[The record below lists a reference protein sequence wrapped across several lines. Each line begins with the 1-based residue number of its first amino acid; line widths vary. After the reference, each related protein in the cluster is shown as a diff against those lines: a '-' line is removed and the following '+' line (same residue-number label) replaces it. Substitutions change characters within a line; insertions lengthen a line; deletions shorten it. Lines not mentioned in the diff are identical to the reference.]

1 MTEENN
7 NNNNNTN
14 NITKTNHNNINNQKL
29 HDTGG
34 GGGSSSNNISIN
46 TDAINIKF
54 QTELEVSQKLA
65 PPPTLMINS
74 DSEEGFL
81 STSPDSNNGE
91 HMQQSH
97 SKCSTATNVCS
108 STTLDASNTITAV
121 DSPTTMTSSSA
132 PQMPPP
138 VYLCT
143 NAENC
148 VTLKNILDSFK
159 SPLSEEQAWA
169 LLHQFMLV
177 YRQVAAAGQKH
188 IFNDL
193 EIPDGIENLNLH
205 RDGAVHCSWSDVQL
219 KQKQQNVLRKKG
231 LEVQQQHQQEVEAN
245 SEPQGDDNH
254 SLIVASHKK
263 VLRKIAVIVYTA
275 LDYNLAVDEQCQMS
289 HELEELITYMI
300 ADDNDDDCIDEGI
313 DEGHQRW
320 DDEGDDEN
328 WNETKEFDFVL
339 EACKNHVKPTV
350 PEEHYK
356 AVCRALVTEAIE
368 LRIFLQQVLN
378 DGADN
383 LHLKADSQTS
393 KQELAKLGFND
404 WARFWV
410 QVIDELRRG
419 VRLKKNNYSRTPIEY
434 ELTPYEILM
443 EDIRTKKYQ
452 LRKVMVNGDIPPRV
466 KKDAHAMILEFIR
479 SRPPL
484 KKASE
489 RKLPP
494 PIKRT
499 PSPRE
504 QLMDS
509 IRKGQTLKHIQPPTT
524 PQLKDRL
531 LPPTT
536 QPTLMTTITTPTTA
550 QLNSSASSVASK
562 PEVATTTIAHNHA
575 TVDALKST
583 ENVEPHSTPRSKQRL
598 IKVDFSLLQDDDN
611 FFDEPTSTVRY
622 GNCNTT
628 HVGVCSQ
635 PQMPPY
641 PIGGYITMSGGY
653 GSGGAGAAV
662 SGVTNAN
669 AKGHAPT
676 TQLPSA
682 LTTRVLRR
690 TTYDLATQCESRRAS
705 IRRHTI
711 VGCQSNFDETHS
723 MPPTRP
729 ESRQSHVNAVVGP
742 DSGTSDASMVAGTTK
757 QLHNNFNQM
766 QKQQQLK
773 RSQNPNICCAHVGGG
788 ESSNCSRSL
797 SSVGPWS
804 KSFLDEKNWLE
815 RGDDRLSLTL
825 EEIVHIRSVMTKAEL
840 EGLPVGVRVK
850 EDVEKRKVCFL
861 CLRTRF
867 SIFGPWGIQCKLCQR
882 TVCSKCYTKMR
893 IPTEHFR
900 NVPLVLI
907 SPSLLASPAGSST
920 PSPSHHAHHTH
931 SSSTGNILDETF
943 PKSLIERLL
952 RSESERKTRN
962 TVGSAPSSPK
972 HQRSNM
978 STPGTTHVITTR
990 TGTCVTGQ
998 AIEAEDTS
1006 AMTSSYN
1013 SNIANGSGAQHNLYA
1028 NNNKH
1033 INIMSRSMEGPR
1045 SLPANSPARAHSNSS
1060 TLDRKTN
1067 FSRAF
1072 TLSSSGTQLSQEQK
1086 ENMRGELVAVCHD
1099 CKGLVM
1105 EITKSSKQ
1113 TRSSARNRALQN
1125 LTLDLSPVYK

>member
-7 NNNNNTN
+7 SNNANKNS
-14 NITKTNHNNINNQKL
+14 QKV
-29 HDTGG
+29 DDSGG
-34 GGGSSSNNISIN
+34 GGGVSMDSRLGETY
-46 TDAINIKF
+46 TDAVTMKLHAGLDVNK
-54 QTELEVSQKLA
+54 KLA
-65 PPPTLMINS
+65 PILTINS
-74 DSEEGFL
+74 DTEEGFL
-81 STSPDSNNGE
+81 STSPDSNQGEQSLHGKCNG
-91 HMQQSH
+91 S
-97 SKCSTATNVCS
+97 SSTALNATTGSTNTV
-108 STTLDASNTITAV
+108 V
-121 DSPTTMTSSSA
+121 P
-132 PQMPPP
+132 MPPP
-138 VYLCT
+138 VCLCT
-143 NAENC
+143 NPENC
-148 VTLKNILDSFK
+148 VTLKEILDSFK

-169 LLHQFMLV
+169 LLYQFMVL
-177 YRQVAAAGQKH
+177 YRQVAAAGQRH

-193 EIPDGIENLNLH
+193 EIPEGIENLNLH
-205 RDGAVHCSWSDVQL
+205 RDGAVHCSWSDEER
-219 KQKQQNVLRKKG
+219 KEREQKIQQQQQNKKAA
-231 LEVQQQHQQEVEAN
+231 EEHEAVT
-245 SEPQGDDNH
+245 ETHGDDNH
-254 SLIVASHKK
+254 ALLVASHKK
-263 VLRKIAVIVYTA
+263 ILRKVAVIVYTA
-275 LDYNLAVDEQCQMS
+275 LDYNLTVDEQCQMS
-289 HELEELITYMI
+289 HELEELIAFMT
-300 ADDNDDDCIDEGI
+300 AEENDDDCIDEGI

-320 DDEGDDEN
+320 DDEGDDEK

-356 AVCRALVTEAIE
+356 AVCRALVTETIE

-383 LHLKADSQTS
+383 LHLEAGSQTS

-443 EDIRTKKYQ
+443 EDIRSKKYQ

-509 IRKGQTLKHIQPPTT
+509 IRKGQTLKHIQPPT
-524 PQLKDRL
+524 PPRLKDRL

-536 QPTLMTTITTPTTA
+536 TLMTTTTSATT
-550 QLNSSASSVASK
+550 LNHSSSSATLKSAAA
-562 PEVATTTIAHNHA
+562 ATTTAPAHA
-575 TVDALKST
+575 TVNALKLT
-583 ENVEPHSTPRSKQRL
+583 ENVEPHLTPRSKQRL

-611 FFDEPTSTVRY
+611 FFDEPSSTVRY
-622 GNCNTT
+622 GNCHSA
-628 HVGVCSQ
+628 HVGICSQ

-641 PIGGYITMSGGY
+641 PIGGYMTLGAGY
-653 GSGGAGAAV
+653 GGPASAV
-662 SGVTNAN
+662 PNAN
-669 AKGHAPT
+669 VKAHGPT

-682 LTTRVLRR
+682 LTSRVLRR
-690 TTYDLATQCESRRAS
+690 TKDSYTEDEYHRFFDNALESYDLATQCESRRAS
-705 IRRHTI
+705 LRRHTI

-723 MPPTRP
+723 MPPSRP
-729 ESRQSHVNAVVGP
+729 ESRQSDVSSVAAPG
-742 DSGTSDASMVAGTTK
+742 DGADAVAGTTK
-757 QLHNNFNQM
+757 QLHNNYN
-766 QKQQQLK
+766 QKQQQHLK
-773 RSQNPNICCAHVGGG
+773 RSQSPGTGGGSHSTRAGG
-788 ESSNCSRSL
+788 ESSGCSRSS

-804 KSFLDEKNWLE
+804 RSFLDEKTWIE

-972 HQRSNM
+972 HQRSNT
-978 STPGTTHVITTR
+978 STPGTNHIMATR
-990 TGTCVTGQ
+990 SGTCATGQ
-998 AIEAEDTS
+998 AIEADDAS
-1006 AMTSSYN
+1006 AVTSSYN
-1013 SNIANGSGAQHNLYA
+1013 SNLANGSNSNMYA

-1060 TLDRKTN
+1060 TLDRKTK

-1072 TLSSSGTQLSQEQK
+1072 TLSASGTQLSQEQK
-1086 ENMRGELVAVCHD
+1086 ENMRGELVTVCND

-1105 EITKSSKQ
+1105 EITRSSKQ

>member
-1 MTEENN
+1 MVNAIRKS
-7 NNNNNTN
+7 TN
-14 NITKTNHNNINNQKL
+14 KATITKNLDIFRCN
-29 HDTGG
+29 GY
-34 GGGSSSNNISIN
+34 GSGYGYDNDNGIGHSSGNGKCNGSGNDSRNGSGNGNGCGNAKCNGNGNVGVNDNCIGYGNSNGDGDNSVNGNGNDNSNDNSNVHVMVMITVMLICN
-46 TDAINIKF
+46 LRNVGHIQYSTKIQLIGEIKRHYLYSTFRAFAIYEYKVRAYF
-54 QTELEVSQKLA
+54 YE
-65 PPPTLMINS
+65 
-74 DSEEGFL
+74 
-81 STSPDSNNGE
+81 
-91 HMQQSH
+91 
-97 SKCSTATNVCS
+97 
-108 STTLDASNTITAV
+108 
-121 DSPTTMTSSSA
+121 
-132 PQMPPP
+132 
-138 VYLCT
+138 
-143 NAENC
+143 
-148 VTLKNILDSFK
+148 
-159 SPLSEEQAWA
+159 
-169 LLHQFMLV
+169 
-177 YRQVAAAGQKH
+177 R
-188 IFNDL
+188 
-193 EIPDGIENLNLH
+193 
-205 RDGAVHCSWSDVQL
+205 
-219 KQKQQNVLRKKG
+219 
-231 LEVQQQHQQEVEAN
+231 
-245 SEPQGDDNH
+245 DDNH
-254 SLIVASHKK
+254 ALLVASHKK
-263 VLRKIAVIVYTA
+263 ILRKVAVVVYTA

-289 HELEELITYMI
+289 HELEELITYMT
-300 ADDNDDDCIDEGI
+300 AEENDDDCIDEGI

-320 DDEGDDEN
+320 DDDGDDEK

-350 PEEHYK
+350 PEDHYK

-383 LHLKADSQTS
+383 LHLEVDSQTS

-443 EDIRTKKYQ
+443 EDIRSKKYQ

-466 KKDAHAMILEFIR
+466 KKDAHALILEFIR

-524 PQLKDRL
+524 PRLKDRL

-536 QPTLMTTITTPTTA
+536 TLM
-550 QLNSSASSVASK
+550 
-562 PEVATTTIAHNHA
+562 ATTTPAITTATLINSSSATSKATTTTAPMQHA
-575 TVDALKST
+575 TVNALKMT
-583 ENVEPHSTPRSKQRL
+583 ENVEPHTTPRSKQRL

-622 GNCNTT
+622 GNCNTA

-641 PIGGYITMSGGY
+641 PISGYMTMSSGY
-653 GSGGAGAAV
+653 GAAASSG
-662 SGVTNAN
+662 GVTNPN
-669 AKGHAPT
+669 MKSHAAT

-705 IRRHTI
+705 LRRHTI

-723 MPPTRP
+723 MPPPRP
-729 ESRQSHVNAVVGP
+729 ASRQSEVSSVVGP
-742 DSGTSDASMVAGTTK
+742 GGCAEAAVTGTTK
-757 QLHNNFNQM
+757 QLHNNYNQNK
-766 QKQQQLK
+766 QQQQLK
-773 RSQNPNICCAHVGGG
+773 RSQSPNTAAQSMSASVCSG

-804 KSFLDEKNWLE
+804 KSFLDEETWLE

-900 NVPLVLI
+900 NVPLVPI

-978 STPGTTHVITTR
+978 STPGTTHIVTTTR
-990 TGTCVTGQ
+990 TGGTCVTGQ
-998 AIEAEDTS
+998 AVEADDAS
-1006 AMTSSYN
+1006 VMTSSYN
-1013 SNIANGSGAQHNLYA
+1013 SNISNGGHINMHAST
-1028 NNNKH
+1028 NKH

-1060 TLDRKTN
+1060 TLDRKTK

-1072 TLSSSGTQLSQEQK
+1072 MLSASGSQLSQEQK
-1086 ENMRGELVAVCHD
+1086 ENMRGELVTVCND

-1105 EITKSSKQ
+1105 EITRSSKQ

-1125 LTLDLSPVYK
+1125 LSLDLSPVYK

>member
-7 NNNNNTN
+7 NNNNNN
-14 NITKTNHNNINNQKL
+14 NTIKNNHNNTNSQKL
-29 HDTGG
+29 DGTGG
-34 GGGSSSNNISIN
+34 GVSVDDRLGETC
-46 TDAINIKF
+46 TDAVTIKF
-54 QTELEVSQKLA
+54 HTDLEVKKKLV
-65 PPPTLMINS
+65 PTLTINS
-74 DSEEGFL
+74 DTEEGFL

-91 HMQQSH
+91 QLPHN
-97 SKCSTATNVCS
+97 KCNSASVTLTAESTMA
-108 STTLDASNTITAV
+108 
-121 DSPTTMTSSSA
+121 A
-132 PQMPPP
+132 PMPPP
-138 VYLCT
+138 VCLCT
-143 NAENC
+143 NPESC

-169 LLHQFMLV
+169 LLHQFMLL
-177 YRQVAAAGQKH
+177 YRRVAATGQRH

-205 RDGAVHCSWSDVQL
+205 RDGAVHCSWADEERKV
-219 KQKQQNVLRKKG
+219 KEQKMQREKVLQQRQDKESGK
-231 LEVQQQHQQEVEAN
+231 EEAN
-245 SEPQGDDNH
+245 AEPQGDDNH
-254 SLIVASHKK
+254 IFLVASHKK
-263 VLRKIAVIVYTA
+263 ILRKVAVIVYTA

-289 HELEELITYMI
+289 HELEELITYMT
-300 ADDNDDDCIDEGI
+300 AEENDDDCIDEGI

-320 DDEGDDEN
+320 DDEGDDEK

-383 LHLKADSQTS
+383 LHLEADSQTS

-466 KKDAHAMILEFIR
+466 KKDAHALILEFIR

-489 RKLPP
+489 RQLPP

-509 IRKGQTLKHIQPPTT
+509 IRKGQTLKHIQPPTQ
-524 PQLKDRL
+524 PRLKDRL

-536 QPTLMTTITTPTTA
+536 TLMTTTTPATTA
-550 QLNSSASSVASK
+550 TALINSSAVTSK
-562 PEVATTTIAHNHA
+562 TTAAAATTTAPMEHA
-575 TVDALKST
+575 TVNALKLA
-583 ENVEPHSTPRSKQRL
+583 ENMEPHTTPRSKQRL

-622 GNCNTT
+622 ANCNSA

-641 PIGGYITMSGGY
+641 PIGGYMTMGGGY
-653 GSGGAGAAV
+653 GGAV
-662 SGVTNAN
+662 SGVTNPN
-669 AKGHAPT
+669 IKSHGPT
-676 TQLPSA
+676 AQLPSA

-690 TTYDLATQCESRRAS
+690 TKDSYTEDEYHRFFDNALESYDLATQCESRRAS
-705 IRRHTI
+705 LRRHTI

-723 MPPTRP
+723 MPPSRP
-729 ESRQSHVNAVVGP
+729 ESRQSDVSSVARPVGGVNA
-742 DSGTSDASMVAGTTK
+742 VAGTTK
-757 QLHNNFNQM
+757 QVHNNYNQM
-766 QKQQQLK
+766 QQQQQLK
-773 RSQNPNICCAHVGGG
+773 HSQSPSAGCHEMSGGVSG
-788 ESSNCSRSL
+788 AESSNCSRSS

-804 KSFLDEKNWLE
+804 KSFLDEKIWID

-978 STPGTTHVITTR
+978 STPGTTHIVAAR
-990 TGTCVTGQ
+990 PGTCATGQ
-998 AIEAEDTS
+998 AIEADDAS

-1013 SNIANGSGAQHNLYA
+1013 SNLANGGHSNMHA
-1028 NNNKH
+1028 NNTKH

-1060 TLDRKTN
+1060 TLDRKTK
-1067 FSRAF
+1067 FSRTF
-1072 TLSSSGTQLSQEQK
+1072 TLSSSGTQLSQDQK
-1086 ENMRGELVAVCHD
+1086 ENMRGELVTVCND

-1105 EITKSSKQ
+1105 EITRSSKQ

>member
-7 NNNNNTN
+7 NNITKNNHNNTN
-14 NITKTNHNNINNQKL
+14 SQKL
-29 HDTGG
+29 DDTGG
-34 GGGSSSNNISIN
+34 GGVSGSE
-46 TDAINIKF
+46 TCTIKSY
-54 QTELEVSQKLA
+54 TNLEVKKK
-65 PPPTLMINS
+65 PTPIVTINS
-74 DSEEGFL
+74 DTEEGFL

-91 HMQQSH
+91 QMLRNKCNNSAVTETANG
-97 SKCSTATNVCS
+97 CSTMPQQT
-108 STTLDASNTITAV
+108 
-121 DSPTTMTSSSA
+121 SP
-132 PQMPPP
+132 MPPP
-138 VYLCT
+138 VCLCT
-143 NAENC
+143 NPENC

-169 LLHQFMLV
+169 LLHQFMTL

-193 EIPDGIENLNLH
+193 EIPDDIEHLNLH
-205 RDGAVHCSWSDVQL
+205 RDGAVHCSWSDIELKEREQKVQREKEL
-219 KQKQQNVLRKKG
+219 RQQRQQNK
-231 LEVQQQHQQEVEAN
+231 EPSEEQHSCEET
-245 SEPQGDDNH
+245 EPQGDDNH
-254 SLIVASHKK
+254 ALLVASHKK
-263 VLRKIAVIVYTA
+263 VLRKVAVIVYTA
-275 LDYNLAVDEQCQMS
+275 LDYNLAADEQCQMS
-289 HELEELITYMI
+289 HELEELITYMT
-300 ADDNDDDCIDEGI
+300 AEENDDDCIDEGI

-320 DDEGDDEN
+320 DDEGDDEK
-328 WNETKEFDFVL
+328 WSETKEFDFVL
-339 EACKNHVKPTV
+339 EACKSHIKPTV

-383 LHLKADSQTS
+383 LHLDAGSQTS

-443 EDIRTKKYQ
+443 EDIRSKKYQ

-466 KKDAHAMILEFIR
+466 KKDAHALILEFIR

-509 IRKGQTLKHIQPPTT
+509 IRKGQTLKHIQPPT
-524 PQLKDRL
+524 PPRLKDRL

-536 QPTLMTTITTPTTA
+536 TLMTTTTSPAATLNHSTSSITLKSTAAGPT
-550 QLNSSASSVASK
+550 
-562 PEVATTTIAHNHA
+562 HA
-575 TVDALKST
+575 AVNALKMT
-583 ENVEPHSTPRSKQRL
+583 ENVEPHTTPRSKQRL

-622 GNCNTT
+622 GNCQNA

-641 PIGGYITMSGGY
+641 PIGGYMSMGGGY
-653 GSGGAGAAV
+653 SGAV
-662 SGVTNAN
+662 GGGGVSNAN
-669 AKGHAPT
+669 AKGGHAPA

-705 IRRHTI
+705 LRRHTI

-729 ESRQSHVNAVVGP
+729 ESRQSDVSSTAAAGG
-742 DSGTSDASMVAGTTK
+742 SGTDAAAAGGSGTDAAAGTTK
-757 QLHNNFNQM
+757 QLHNNYNQK
-766 QKQQQLK
+766 QQQQLK
-773 RSQNPNICCAHVGGG
+773 RSQSPNTHAGVGAGGVVMGGG
-788 ESSNCSRSL
+788 GMINSHSSNCSRSS

-804 KSFLDEKNWLE
+804 KSFLDEKTWLE

-978 STPGTTHVITTR
+978 STPGTGHVVSSR
-990 TGTCVTGQ
+990 TGSSYVTSQ
-998 AIEAEDTS
+998 AIEADDAS

-1013 SNIANGSGAQHNLYA
+1013 NANMTNGNSMYA

-1033 INIMSRSMEGPR
+1033 INLMSRSMEGPR

-1060 TLDRKTN
+1060 TLDRKTK
-1067 FSRAF
+1067 FSRTF
-1072 TLSSSGTQLSQEQK
+1072 TLSASGTHLSQEQK
-1086 ENMRGELVAVCHD
+1086 ENMRGELVTVCND

-1105 EITKSSKQ
+1105 EITRSSKQ

>member
-7 NNNNNTN
+7 NNIAKNNHNNTN
-14 NITKTNHNNINNQKL
+14 SQKVD
-29 HDTGG
+29 DTGG
-34 GGGSSSNNISIN
+34 GGVCIDSRLSETMKLHAGL
-46 TDAINIKF
+46 DVKK
-54 QTELEVSQKLA
+54 KLA
-65 PPPTLMINS
+65 PTLTINS
-74 DSEEGFL
+74 DTEEGFL
-81 STSPDSNNGE
+81 STSPDSNQGEQSLHGKCNG
-91 HMQQSH
+91 S
-97 SKCSTATNVCS
+97 S
-108 STTLDASNTITAV
+108 STTLTATAGSTHGV
-121 DSPTTMTSSSA
+121 LP
-132 PQMPPP
+132 MPPP
-138 VYLCT
+138 VCLCT
-143 NAENC
+143 NPENC

-169 LLHQFMLV
+169 LLYQFMVL
-177 YRQVAAAGQKH
+177 YRQVAAAGQRH
-188 IFNDL
+188 IFNEL
-193 EIPDGIENLNLH
+193 EIPEGIENLNLH
-205 RDGAVHCSWSDVQL
+205 RDGAVHCSWSDEERKEREAHIQQQQL
-219 KQKQQNVLRKKG
+219 YQQNKQSA
-231 LEVQQQHQQEVEAN
+231 EEQEADG
-245 SEPQGDDNH
+245 EPHGDDNH
-254 SLIVASHKK
+254 ALLVASHKK
-263 VLRKIAVIVYTA
+263 ILRKVAVIVYTA
-275 LDYNLAVDEQCQMS
+275 LDYNLTEDEQCQMS
-289 HELEELITYMI
+289 HELEELIAHMT
-300 ADDNDDDCIDEGI
+300 AEENDDDCIDEGI

-320 DDEGDDEN
+320 DDEGDDEK
-328 WNETKEFDFVL
+328 WIETKEFDYVL

-356 AVCRALVTEAIE
+356 AVCRALVTETIE

-383 LHLKADSQTS
+383 LHLEAGSQTS

-509 IRKGQTLKHIQPPTT
+509 IRKGQTLKHIQPPT
-524 PQLKDRL
+524 PPRLKDRL

-536 QPTLMTTITTPTTA
+536 QLMTTTTPAATT
-550 QLNSSASSVASK
+550 LNHSSSSATLRAAAAA
-562 PEVATTTIAHNHA
+562 ATTTPAHA
-575 TVDALKST
+575 TVNALKLT
-583 ENVEPHSTPRSKQRL
+583 EHMEPHLTPRSKQRL

-611 FFDEPTSTVRY
+611 FFDEPSSTVRY
-622 GNCNTT
+622 GNCHSA
-628 HVGVCSQ
+628 HVGICSQ

-641 PIGGYITMSGGY
+641 PIGGYMTLGAGY
-653 GSGGAGAAV
+653 GGPASA
-662 SGVTNAN
+662 VTNN
-669 AKGHAPT
+669 NVRGHAPT

-705 IRRHTI
+705 LRRHTI

-723 MPPTRP
+723 MPPSRP
-729 ESRQSHVNAVVGP
+729 ESRQSDVSSMVVPG
-742 DSGTSDASMVAGTTK
+742 GGADAVAGTTK
-757 QLHNNFNQM
+757 QLHNNYNQK
-766 QKQQQLK
+766 QQQQLK
-773 RSQNPNICCAHVGGG
+773 RSQSPVIGGSHCARAGG
-788 ESSNCSRSL
+788 ESSDCSRSS

-804 KSFLDEKNWLE
+804 KSFLDEKTWIE

-978 STPGTTHVITTR
+978 STPGTSHIMTSR
-990 TGTCVTGQ
+990 PGTCVTGQ
-998 AIEAEDTS
+998 AIEADDAS
-1006 AMTSSYN
+1006 AVTSSYN
-1013 SNIANGSGAQHNLYA
+1013 SNLSNGANSNMYA

-1033 INIMSRSMEGPR
+1033 INLMSRSMEGPR

-1060 TLDRKTN
+1060 TLDRKTK

-1072 TLSSSGTQLSQEQK
+1072 TLSASGTQLSQEQK
-1086 ENMRGELVAVCHD
+1086 ENMRGELVTVCND

-1105 EITKSSKQ
+1105 EITRSSKQ